1 MTTYASNFYNQ
12 SREIT
17 GAQLTV
23 IREFRDFSVSDLE
36 MVAQLLQMQH
46 FLAGEEVV
54 RYLDHSDNV
63 FFVLEGS
70 VRIHYFGYSGDEVIL
85 CDLSQ
90 GEIFGELTAIDGQP
104 RSATVVARS
113 DSSLAVMSNRAF
125 IRLIHESPVFCTA
138 IMQRLA
144 GQVRRLTERVFDF
157 STLAVRNRIH
167 AELLRLAREHMDSPN
182 TAIIKPV
189 PTHAE
194 LACFVSTHREAV
206 TRELSELAR
215 NRLIQR
221 TGQELRVLDVER
233 LKKMVDL
240 ARGPVGD

>member
-1 MTTYASNFYNQ
+1 VRRCVNSAFTFELQAVCAEIQKQ
-12 SREIT
+12 SIVDACGR
-17 GAQLTV
+17 Q
-23 IREFRDFSVSDLE
+23 
-36 MVAQLLQMQH
+36 
-46 FLAGEEVV
+46 VV
-54 RYLDHSDNV
+54 DKLD
-63 FFVLEGS
+63 
-70 VRIHYFGYSGDEVIL
+70 
-85 CDLSQ
+85 
-90 GEIFGELTAIDGQP
+90 AMP
-104 RSATVVARS
+104 
-113 DSSLAVMSNRAF
+113 
-125 IRLIHESPVFCTA
+125 

-167 AELLRLAREHMDSPN
+167 AELLRLARQHMDSPN
-182 TAIIKPV
+182 TAIIKPA

-221 TGQELRVLDVER
+221 TGHELRVLDVER
-233 LKKMVDL
+233 LRKMVDL